1 MPQQEWELFT
11 SEIIKTRYRVTLN
24 QLSQLLDQFVNEPL
38 TKQQMT
44 AIFETFKVNKNV
56 EDNPE

>member
-44 AIFETFKVNKNV
+44 AIFETFKANKNV